1 MKYCKHC
8 GKQLADNQMCDC
20 PGSIAERN
28 SENSSF
34 ESANN
39 SHKEVF
45 ESKSTSENTNDSSN
59 YQSRNFS
66 NSQKSDD
73 SVEINIDVDKIKGS
87 LSSVIKS
94 GINAFINPYSYGSTY
109 INSLN
114 YKNSGIIMF
123 ISALVTGIFTIIIA
137 SKINSGADQFF
148 ATLFE
153 NMGYHDTILPI
164 GKSLILSIIFSML
177 ISLILA
183 VLNFIINIVFK
194 VGANYEKSMAYASL
208 RSTYTIPVKILAI
221 IIAIINPK
229 YGLIIFFMSYFL
241 VSFSINASILA
252 NNSINQNKIARSSIL
267 IRLLFF
273 FIFVAIAKFALSKMM
288 TPAYF
293 NDISYQL
300 FNLINF

>member
-87 LSSVIKS
+87 FSSVIKS

-114 YKNSGIIMF
+114 YKNSGLIML
-123 ISALVTGIFTIIIA
+123 ISALITSIFTIVMA
-137 SKINSGADQFF
+137 LKINSGADGFF
-148 ATLFE
+148 APIFE
-153 NMGYHDTILPI
+153 NYGYHENILPV
-164 GKSLILSIIFSML
+164 GKSILLAIIFSLL
-177 ISLILA
+177 ISIILS
-183 VLNFIINIVFK
+183 VINFLANIIFK
-194 VGANYEKSMAYASL
+194 VYANFEKSMAHSAL
-208 RSTYTIPVKILAI
+208 RSAYTIPVKILAI
-221 IIAIINPK
+221 IVGIISPK

-241 VSFSINASILA
+241 VSSNITSTILA
-252 NNSINQNKIARSSIL
+252 SNPNNQNKIARASIVTK
-267 IRLLFF
+267 LLFF
-273 FIFVAIAKFALSKMM
+273 FIFVTVAKFAMSKMM
-288 TPAYF
+288 TAAYF
-293 NDISYQL
+293 YDLSYQL
-300 FNLINF
+300 SNLIKF